1 MNISGRVAIVTG
13 GGSGLGEATA
23 RTLAEAGAKV
33 AVLDLDRAGAERVA
47 GAVAGLA
54 FALDVADAQ
63 AAELAV
69 GWSGRRWASPGSW

>member
-1 MNISGRVAIVTG
+1 
-13 GGSGLGEATA
+13 
-23 RTLAEAGAKV
+23 
-33 AVLDLDRAGAERVA
+33 VA

-69 GWSGRRWASPGSW
+69 GLVGQTLGQPGSW